1 MRRRAKHNLKKGFL
15 IAGKRKTVV
24 KSPLGGRGSSL
35 RALKDSDRSSICII
49 RSVGGI
55 GDVLMITPAL
65 RELKVRYPKS
75 KLTFAVD
82 RHTTSGDNYYEL
94 VKNAWFID
102 HIIDARDVVHAM
114 RILESGFT
122 EDYEKN
128 SFELLVSTNG
138 GSALEMFSIYDT
150 IRMIKEKAP
159 VCTVGLGKVMSAAVL
174 LLAAGTK
181 GQRKIGA
188 NCRLMI
194 HGVISGQQGH
204 LDDLEN
210 EMEESKWMQ
219 KQYIKA
225 LAVES
230 NMTEKYIRNLMKR
243 RLNVYIDAKEAVE
256 LGIADVI
263 I

>member
-1 MRRRAKHNLKKGFL
+1 MPRKKKEEKKKEEEEKADPIEVPEPEPEAEDESLPLLLNLSDMMLPPEDPKPK
-15 IAGKRKTVV
+15 IRKV
-24 KSPLGGRGSSL
+24 
-35 RALKDSDRSSICII
+35 ALF
-49 RSVGGI
+49 
-55 GDVLMITPAL
+55 GDVK
-65 RELKVRYPKS
+65 EDKS
-75 KLTFAVD
+75 A
-82 RHTTSGDNYYEL
+82 E
-94 VKNAWFID
+94 
-102 HIIDARDVVHAM
+102 IIYSMYVYK
-114 RILESGFT
+114 ESGKKT
-122 EDYEKN
+122 SLEDPDDPESDLVHTYEP
-128 SFELLVSTNG
+128 FEFIVSSYG
-138 GSALEMFSIYDT
+138 GSAVDMFAIYDSM
-150 IRMIKEKAP
+150 RLIKDDCEIH
-159 VCTVGLGKVMSAAVL
+159 TVGLGKVMSAAVL

-181 GQRKIGA
+181 GQRKVGA

-225 LAVES
+225 LAAES

>member
-1 MRRRAKHNLKKGFL
+1 MPRKK
-15 IAGKRKTVV
+15 KEEK
-24 KSPLGGRGSSL
+24 KEEEEK
-35 RALKDSDRSSICII
+35 KDSAEKVEPEEDETLPLLLNLSDMMLPPEEPKPKI
-49 RSVGGI
+49 RKVALF
-55 GDVLMITPAL
+55 GDVK
-65 RELKVRYPKS
+65 EDKS
-75 KLTFAVD
+75 A
-82 RHTTSGDNYYEL
+82 E
-94 VKNAWFID
+94 
-102 HIIDARDVVHAM
+102 IIYSMH
-114 RILESGFT
+114 LYKESGKKASLKNPDDPESDIVET
-122 EDYEKN
+122 YEP
-128 SFELLVSTNG
+128 FEFIVSSYG
-138 GSALEMFSIYDT
+138 GSAVDMFAIYDSM
-150 IRMIKEKAP
+150 RLIKDDCEIH
-159 VCTVGLGKVMSAAVL
+159 TVGLGKVMSAAVL

-225 LAVES
+225 LAAES

-256 LGIADVI
+256 LGIADMI

>member
-1 MRRRAKHNLKKGFL
+1 MPRKKKEEKKKEEEKVDPVEATEPEEEDESLPLLLNLSDMMLPPEDPKPKIRTVALFGDVKEEKSAEIIYSMHVYKETGKK
-15 IAGKRKTVV
+15 T
-24 KSPLGGRGSSL
+24 S
-35 RALKDSDRSSICII
+35 LKDPDDPES
-49 RSVGGI
+49 
-55 GDVLMITPAL
+55 
-65 RELKVRYPKS
+65 
-75 KLTFAVD
+75 
-82 RHTTSGDNYYEL
+82 
-94 VKNAWFID
+94 
-102 HIIDARDVVHAM
+102 DVVY
-114 RILESGFT
+114 T
-122 EDYEKN
+122 YEP
-128 SFELLVSTNG
+128 FEFIVSSYG
-138 GSALEMFSIYDT
+138 GSAVDMFAIYDSM
-150 IRMIKEKAP
+150 RLIKDDCEIH
-159 VCTVGLGKVMSAAVL
+159 TVGLGKVMSAAVL

-225 LAVES
+225 LAAES

>member
-1 MRRRAKHNLKKGFL
+1 MHLYK
-15 IAGKRKTVV
+15 
-24 KSPLGGRGSSL
+24 
-35 RALKDSDRSSICII
+35 
-49 RSVGGI
+49 
-55 GDVLMITPAL
+55 
-65 RELKVRYPKS
+65 
-75 KLTFAVD
+75 
-82 RHTTSGDNYYEL
+82 
-94 VKNAWFID
+94 
-102 HIIDARDVVHAM
+102 
-114 RILESGFT
+114 ESGKKASLKNPDDPESDIVET
-122 EDYEKN
+122 YEP
-128 SFELLVSTNG
+128 FEFIVSSYG
-138 GSALEMFSIYDT
+138 GSAVDMFAIYDSM
-150 IRMIKEKAP
+150 RLIKDDCEIH
-159 VCTVGLGKVMSAAVL
+159 TVGLGKVMSAAVL

-225 LAVES
+225 LAAES

-256 LGIADVI
+256 LGIADMI

>member
-1 MRRRAKHNLKKGFL
+1 MPRKKKEEKEEPVEPKPEDSKDKITEFEEELPLLLSLSDMMMPPEPKHKV
-15 IAGKRKTVV
+15 RKVALFGDV
-24 KSPLGGRGSSL
+24 KEDKS
-35 RALKDSDRSSICII
+35 AEIIYTMHAFKDSGKIESLED
-49 RSVGGI
+49 
-55 GDVLMITPAL
+55 
-65 RELKVRYPKS
+65 PKDPNS
-75 KLTFAVD
+75 
-82 RHTTSGDNYYEL
+82 E
-94 VKNAWFID
+94 
-102 HIIDARDVVHAM
+102 
-114 RILESGFT
+114 ILES
-122 EDYEKN
+122 YEP
-128 SFELLVSTNG
+128 FEFIVSSYG
-138 GSALEMFSIYDT
+138 GSAVDMFAIYDT
-150 IRMIKEKAP
+150 MRLIKED
-159 VCTVGLGKVMSAAVL
+159 CEIHTIGLGKVMSAAVL

-181 GQRKIGA
+181 GNRKVGA

-225 LAVES
+225 LAAES

-256 LGIADVI
+256 LGIADSI

>member
-1 MRRRAKHNLKKGFL
+1 MHVYKETGKK
-15 IAGKRKTVV
+15 T
-24 KSPLGGRGSSL
+24 S
-35 RALKDSDRSSICII
+35 LKDPDDPES
-49 RSVGGI
+49 
-55 GDVLMITPAL
+55 
-65 RELKVRYPKS
+65 
-75 KLTFAVD
+75 
-82 RHTTSGDNYYEL
+82 
-94 VKNAWFID
+94 
-102 HIIDARDVVHAM
+102 DVVC
-114 RILESGFT
+114 T
-122 EDYEKN
+122 YEP
-128 SFELLVSTNG
+128 FEFIVSSYG
-138 GSALEMFSIYDT
+138 GSAVDMFAIYDSM
-150 IRMIKEKAP
+150 RLIKDDCEIH
-159 VCTVGLGKVMSAAVL
+159 TVGLGKVMSAAVL

-225 LAVES
+225 LAAES

>member
-1 MRRRAKHNLKKGFL
+1 MPRKKKEEKKEEEEEVKETEEDTIPLLLNLSDMMPPEDPKPKIRKVALFGDIKEDKSAEIIYSMHVYNHTGKKQ
-15 IAGKRKTVV
+15 T
-24 KSPLGGRGSSL
+24 
-35 RALKDSDRSSICII
+35 LKDPKDVDSEIIETCEPFEFIVSS
-49 RSVGGI
+49 
-55 GDVLMITPAL
+55 
-65 RELKVRYPKS
+65 Y
-75 KLTFAVD
+75 
-82 RHTTSGDNYYEL
+82 
-94 VKNAWFID
+94 
-102 HIIDARDVVHAM
+102 
-114 RILESGFT
+114 
-122 EDYEKN
+122 
-128 SFELLVSTNG
+128 G
-138 GSALEMFSIYDT
+138 GSAVDMFAIYDT
-150 IRMIKEKAP
+150 MRLIKED
-159 VCTVGLGKVMSAAVL
+159 CEIHTVGLGKVMSAAVL

-225 LAVES
+225 LAIES

-256 LGIADVI
+256 LGIADSI

>member
-1 MRRRAKHNLKKGFL
+1 MPRKKKEEKKEEEKEEKKDESVEEKDDDTLPLLLNLSDMMMPPEDPKPKIRKVALFGDVKEDRSAEIIYSMHVYKESGMR
-15 IAGKRKTVV
+15 T
-24 KSPLGGRGSSL
+24 S
-35 RALKDSDRSSICII
+35 LKDPDDPESDLVETYEPFEFIVSS
-49 RSVGGI
+49 
-55 GDVLMITPAL
+55 
-65 RELKVRYPKS
+65 Y
-75 KLTFAVD
+75 
-82 RHTTSGDNYYEL
+82 
-94 VKNAWFID
+94 
-102 HIIDARDVVHAM
+102 
-114 RILESGFT
+114 
-122 EDYEKN
+122 
-128 SFELLVSTNG
+128 G
-138 GSALEMFSIYDT
+138 GSAVDMFAIYDSM
-150 IRMIKEKAP
+150 RLIKDDCEIH
-159 VCTVGLGKVMSAAVL
+159 TVGLGKVMSAAVL

-181 GQRKIGA
+181 GQRKVGA

-225 LAVES
+225 LAAES

-256 LGIADVI
+256 LGIADSI

>member
-1 MRRRAKHNLKKGFL
+1 MPRKKKEEEEEKKDDVAEVKEVEDDTL
-15 IAGKRKTVV
+15 PLLLSLSDMMLPPEDPKPKIRKVALFGDV
-24 KSPLGGRGSSL
+24 KEDKSAEIVYTMHAFKDSGRIEQ
-35 RALKDSDRSSICII
+35 LKD
-49 RSVGGI
+49 
-55 GDVLMITPAL
+55 
-65 RELKVRYPKS
+65 PKDPDS
-75 KLTFAVD
+75 
-82 RHTTSGDNYYEL
+82 E
-94 VKNAWFID
+94 
-102 HIIDARDVVHAM
+102 
-114 RILESGFT
+114 ILES
-122 EDYEKN
+122 YEP
-128 SFELLVSTNG
+128 FEFIVSSYG
-138 GSALEMFSIYDT
+138 GSAVDMFAIYDT
-150 IRMIKEKAP
+150 MRLIKED
-159 VCTVGLGKVMSAAVL
+159 CEIHTIGLGKVMSAAVL

-181 GQRKIGA
+181 GQRKVGA

-256 LGIADVI
+256 LGIADSI

>member
-1 MRRRAKHNLKKGFL
+1 MPRKKKEEKKEEEKEEKKDESVEEKDDDTLPLLLNLSDMMMPPEDPKPK
-15 IAGKRKTVV
+15 IRKVALFGDV
-24 KSPLGGRGSSL
+24 KE
-35 RALKDSDRSSICII
+35 DRSAEII
-49 RSVGGI
+49 YSMHVY
-55 GDVLMITPAL
+55 
-65 RELKVRYPKS
+65 K
-75 KLTFAVD
+75 
-82 RHTTSGDNYYEL
+82 
-94 VKNAWFID
+94 
-102 HIIDARDVVHAM
+102 
-114 RILESGFT
+114 ESGKKTSFKDPDDPESDLVET
-122 EDYEKN
+122 YEP
-128 SFELLVSTNG
+128 FEFIVSSYG
-138 GSALEMFSIYDT
+138 GSAVDMFAIYDSM
-150 IRMIKEKAP
+150 RLIKDDCEIH
-159 VCTVGLGKVMSAAVL
+159 TVGLGKVMSAAVL

-181 GQRKIGA
+181 GQRKVGA

-225 LAVES
+225 LAAES

-256 LGIADVI
+256 LGIADSI